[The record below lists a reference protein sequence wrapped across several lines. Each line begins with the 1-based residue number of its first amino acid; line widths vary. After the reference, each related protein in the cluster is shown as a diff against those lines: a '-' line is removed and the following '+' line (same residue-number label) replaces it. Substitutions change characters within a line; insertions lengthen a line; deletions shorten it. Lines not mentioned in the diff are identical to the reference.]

1 MKTSIIIIFA
11 MILGFGVSAQRISDL
26 PKSQQPQPA
35 PKTQPAQPAQAVQTT
50 QPTTQ
55 DSIKFEKIVHD
66 YGTIAQGADGNSE
79 FKFTN
84 KGKSPLILSNVKA
97 SCGCT
102 VPEWP
107 KEPIAPGQTGSIK
120 VKYNT
125 ATVGAF
131 NKSITVNSN
140 ALNNTVM
147 LQIKGNVT
155 PPKQ

>member
-1 MKTSIIIIFA
+1 MKISIVIICIM
-11 MILGFGVSAQRISDL
+11 MIGALGASAQRM
-26 PKSQQPQPA
+26 
-35 PKTQPAQPAQAVQTT
+35 QTP
-50 QPTTQ
+50 PTTQ
-55 DSIKFEKIVHD
+55 ATHTVPTKMQESIVFEKTTHD

-84 KGKSPLILSNVKA
+84 TGKAPLILSNVKA

-107 KEPIAPGQTGSIK
+107 KEPIAPGKTSSIK

-155 PPKQ
+155 PLKQ

>member
-1 MKTSIIIIFA
+1 MICA
-11 MILGFGVSAQRISDL
+11 MDITAQRISDL

-35 PKTQPAQPAQAVQTT
+35 PKANPVQTT
-50 QPTTQ
+50 SL
-55 DSIKFEKIVHD
+55 DSIKFDKMMHD
-66 YGTIAQGADGNSE
+66 YGTIVQGADGNCE

-84 KGKSPLILSNVKA
+84 DSKTPLILSNVQA

-102 VPEWP
+102 APEWP
-107 KEPIAPGQTGSIK
+107 KEPIAPGKSSSIK

-125 ATVGAF
+125 ALVGVF

-140 ALNNTVM
+140 AANSTVL

-155 PPKQ
+155 PKQN